1 MKSAL
6 PARINFMPPAP
17 LRNAGPGNP
26 NLPVLV
32 ELHDKLKDKG
42 LPSRI
47 FDPDGNRA
55 EPVSS
60 IHV

>member
-1 MKSAL
+1 
-6 PARINFMPPAP
+6 MPPAP